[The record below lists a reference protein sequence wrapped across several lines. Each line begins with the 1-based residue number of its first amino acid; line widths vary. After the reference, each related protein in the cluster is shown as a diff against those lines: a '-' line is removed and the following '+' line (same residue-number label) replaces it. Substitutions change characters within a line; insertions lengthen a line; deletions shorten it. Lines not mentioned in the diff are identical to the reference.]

1 MRGRVRKRDQA
12 LILVRRIEFLGDNVE
27 GRRCLSHRR
36 EDAMDKCRAYG
47 RRPLPLDN
55 QQPGA
60 DVRSLATY
68 GCAQQTSGE
77 PKPAHCHH
85 RRWLL
90 AGERA
95 CAGTGF
101 TGAVAFEA
109 CCDRQ
114 AKDRAL
120 APGTGLRGMT
130 GACSCS
136 NSRFY
141 AAQRHEMRA
150 GGPTWSGDV
159 EDGPMRTRPAAQQ
172 VSRRRT
178 INPELPR
185 FVYPNGSGYRALI
198 RSGDKIL
205 YLGTFDTPEK
215 ASEAAERMARE
226 LRRKANARSKRPNAG
241 GGAKGKAT
249 PERTAVKRRRRRSA

>member
-1 MRGRVRKRDQA
+1 M
-12 LILVRRIEFLGDNVE
+12 L
-27 GRRCLSHRR
+27 
-36 EDAMDKCRAYG
+36 
-47 RRPLPLDN
+47 
-55 QQPGA
+55 PGA
-60 DVRSLATY
+60 
-68 GCAQQTSGE
+68 
-77 PKPAHCHH
+77 
-85 RRWLL
+85 
-90 AGERA
+90 
-95 CAGTGF
+95 
-101 TGAVAFEA
+101 
-109 CCDRQ
+109 
-114 AKDRAL
+114 
-120 APGTGLRGMT
+120 
-130 GACSCS
+130 
-136 NSRFY
+136 N
-141 AAQRHEMRA
+141 EMRA

-159 EDGPMRTRPAAQQ
+159 EDGPMRTRAAAQQ

-226 LRRKANARSKRPNAG
+226 LRRKANPRSKRPNAG